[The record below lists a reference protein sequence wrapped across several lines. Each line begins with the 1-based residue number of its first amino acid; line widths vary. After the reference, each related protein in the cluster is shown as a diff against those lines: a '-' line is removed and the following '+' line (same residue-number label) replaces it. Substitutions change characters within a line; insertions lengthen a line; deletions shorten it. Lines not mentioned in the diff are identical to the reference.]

1 VSKTLGLA
9 LAFAL
14 TLGFAG
20 HCPAGDRDAALALI
34 EPVIKAHG
42 GEELVKARIVV
53 RTAKGVMTPVGVDV
67 PFTIETAMHA
77 PDQLRQS
84 MDVGLVG
91 GNLRV
96 LLVINGDRGWRSSGG
111 AAANLTNGEVD
122 ELREGAYVYW
132 LTTLVPLRAK
142 AFDLATLP
150 ETKIN
155 DKAAVGVK
163 VMHKGRVDV
172 QLYFDKQTHLLVKTQ
187 RLTRE
192 AGLAVTKETLFS
204 DYKQFAGL
212 QMPTRL
218 LELTSGKKTAVLTG
232 ASYKF
237 PAKLEDSTFAK
248 P

>member
-1 VSKTLGLA
+1 VSKILGLTLAVA
-9 LAFAL
+9 LA
-14 TLGFAG
+14 LGYVD
-20 HCPAGDRDAALALI
+20 HCPAGDPDAALALI
-34 EPVIKAHG
+34 EPAIKAHG
-42 GEELVKARIVV
+42 GEELAKARSVV

-67 PFTIETAMHA
+67 PFTVETAMHA
-77 PDQLRQS
+77 PDQLRQA
-84 MDVGLVG
+84 MDVGVVG

-96 LLVINGDRGWRSSGG
+96 LVVINGQRGWRSSGG
-111 AAANLTNGEVD
+111 AAADLTTGEVD
-122 ELREGAYVYW
+122 ELRERAYVFW
-132 LTTLVPLRAK
+132 LTTLVPLRDK

-218 LELTSGKKTAVLTG
+218 LELTNGKKIAVLTDT
-232 ASYKF
+232 SYKF
-237 PAKLEDSTFAK
+237 PAKLEESTFAK
-248 P
+248 L